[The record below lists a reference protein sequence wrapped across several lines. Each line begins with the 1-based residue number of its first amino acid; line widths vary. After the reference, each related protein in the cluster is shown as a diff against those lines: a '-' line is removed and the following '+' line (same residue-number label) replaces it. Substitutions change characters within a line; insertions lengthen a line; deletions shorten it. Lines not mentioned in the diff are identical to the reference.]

1 MPARELAAVLIVLTL
16 AGCAVSGNGG
26 TDTDRSSP
34 PEAVAPSVNAEAPA
48 STPTTISVNSV
59 NTTTTIPSTPEGAA
73 CTSFDEDNYEH
84 YEPEEVRDLY
94 DSFLLKAKP
103 VLDELQPDARGDGID
118 TLIDGIYGLDEA
130 VAKARSDNEASLFT
144 AFSTSGNRCLTYL
157 SAANGHCN
165 FRAVLYRQAVEDVG
179 GFLSPEALK
188 DVEKFINECGGKY
201 RAAFSAFA
209 DCHSY
214 FTIPASG
221 YSSALLSG
229 YEQCL
234 VHILAADLGVTD
246 LSDRSGARFAGATA
260 GTGGVETSTATG
272 GGGTNTAAGTS
283 TAEAPTTAAGAGEVR
298 AAAGG
303 GGTSTASG
311 GGGTSTAAGEG
322 AAITA
327 DTAAD
332 RAATTTTTGRV
343 VVVTTTTLAAS
354 ASTNP
359 PTTTA
364 ETSTTLPPPATS
376 APTTTLP
383 PPTPTTTAAE
393 VGEQPTYPVCEVVTE
408 AFNHY
413 IGKDKAT
420 NGAVVIRVAD
430 ALNRL
435 MVMERPMPAPES
447 GGEIRDAARRIQNKV
462 VTLNDLDGE
471 SQVLVS
477 VYEDLSGGGDAVTF
491 GKMHGEADYW
501 TFYALLN
508 SPGADRC
515 RNYIDESRR
524 HCVVYEWYYRKAAD
538 GWTPAPGS
546 IEWLRG
552 FYDECVKMHDDGLR
566 GFADCYRSSSLYAC
580 GRP

>member
-1 MPARELAAVLIVLTL
+1 MPAKELAAVLIFLTL
-16 AGCAVSGNGG
+16 AGCSFSGNGG
-26 TDTDRSSP
+26 TDTDRSYPSG
-34 PEAVAPSVNAEAPA
+34 AASPSVNAEAPA
-48 STPTTISVNSV
+48 SAPTTISV

-73 CTSFDEDNYEH
+73 CALFDEDDYEH
-84 YEPEEVRDLY
+84 YRPEEVRDLY

-103 VLDELQPDARGDGID
+103 VLDELQPDAFGDGID
-118 TLIDGIYGLDEA
+118 ALIDGIYGLDEA
-130 VAKARSDNEASLFT
+130 VAKTRSDNEATLFT

-157 SAANGHCN
+157 SAAKGHCN

-188 DVEKFINECGGKY
+188 EVEEFINECGGKY

-214 FTIPASG
+214 FSIPASG
-221 YSSALLSG
+221 YSSGLLSG

-234 VHILAADLGVTD
+234 VHKLAADFGAT
-246 LSDRSGARFAGATA
+246 DRSGARSAGATA
-260 GTGGVETSTATG
+260 GTAEGITVAGTGATTAT
-272 GGGTNTAAGTS
+272 AGTG
-283 TAEAPTTAAGAGEVR
+283 EATTADTGEGR
-298 AAAGG
+298 AAAGTG
-303 GGTSTASG
+303 AS
-311 GGGTSTAAGEG
+311 S
-322 AAITA
+322 TA
-327 DTAAD
+327 DTAEG
-332 RAATTTTTGRV
+332 RAATTTTTTGRV
-343 VVVTTTTLAAS
+343 VVATTTTLAAS

-364 ETSTTLPPPATS
+364 ETSTTLPPPAAS
-376 APTTTLP
+376 APTTTIP
-383 PPTPTTTAAE
+383 PPAPTTTAAE
-393 VGEQPTYPVCEVVTE
+393 VGDQPTYPVCEVVTE
-408 AFNHY
+408 AFNYY

-420 NGAVVIRVAD
+420 NWSGAIRVAD

-435 MVMERPMPAPES
+435 MVMEWPRPAPAS
-447 GGEIRDAARRIQNKV
+447 GGEIMDAARRIQNKV
-462 VTLNDLDGE
+462 VTLSDLDGE
-471 SQVLVS
+471 SEVLIS

-508 SPGADRC
+508 SLGADRC

-524 HCVVYEWYYRKAAD
+524 YCVVYEWYYRKAAD

-552 FYDECVKMHDDGLR
+552 FYDECVKMYDDGLR
-566 GFADCYRSSSLYAC
+566 GFADCPRGSLYGC
-580 GRP
+580 GRS